1 MRMEITVKACE
12 YLLMI
17 PQNETF
23 NGSWNYEPRFCTE
36 SGFRQHY
43 VDEGEGEVVVCL
55 HGEPTWGYLYR
66 NMIDPLAEE
75 FRVIVPDHMG
85 FGKSETPQDRDYTLK
100 SHTENLSRL
109 IESLDLDNITFVMQ
123 DWGGPIG
130 TAYTV
135 RNPERVSRLVYM
147 NTLAGYGRVPDDIQ
161 KIQDSRWFKW
171 IGEGLENGRTE
182 AVLRNAGSTVVSI
195 MKLLGVSSKVID
207 QTWIEAYSS
216 PFPDYESSIG
226 AYEFPIDAYL
236 GRIGEYVLEG
246 LQGVED
252 LTSKPAILLEGLEDY
267 AIPPEFA
274 MADFMSLWP
283 SSPVIKLPG
292 VGHFCQEDA
301 PEILVASILQFL
313 KNNPIK

>member
-1 MRMEITVKACE
+1 
-12 YLLMI
+12 
-17 PQNETF
+17 
-23 NGSWNYEPRFCTE
+23 
-36 SGFRQHY
+36 
-43 VDEGEGEVVVCL
+43 
-55 HGEPTWGYLYR
+55 
-66 NMIDPLAEE
+66 
-75 FRVIVPDHMG
+75 
-85 FGKSETPQDRDYTLK
+85 
-100 SHTENLSRL
+100 
-109 IESLDLDNITFVMQ
+109 MQ

-195 MKLLGVSSKVID
+195 MKLCGVSSKVID

-226 AYEFPIDAYL
+226 AYEFPLDAYL

-313 KNNPIK
+313 KSNPIK

>member
-1 MRMEITVKACE
+1 
-12 YLLMI
+12 MI
-17 PQNETF
+17 PQYETF
-23 NGSWNYEPRFCTE
+23 NGTWRYEPKFCTE

-43 VDEGEGEVVVCL
+43 IDEGTGEVVICL

-85 FGKSETPQDRDYTLK
+85 FGKSETPQGREYTLK

-252 LTSKPAILLEGLEDY
+252 LTSKPAIILEGLE
-267 AIPPEFA
+267 ASSIAPEFA
-274 MADFMSLWP
+274 MADFISLWP
-283 SSPVIKLPG
+283 
-292 VGHFCQEDA
+292 
-301 PEILVASILQFL
+301 
-313 KNNPIK
+313 

>member
-1 MRMEITVKACE
+1 
-12 YLLMI
+12 MI
-17 PQNETF
+17 PQDETF
-23 NGSWNYEPRFCTE
+23 NGSWNYEPHFCNE

-85 FGKSETPQDRDYTLK
+85 FGKSETPLDREYTLR

-109 IESLDLDNITFVMQ
+109 IESLDLENITFVMQ

-147 NTLAGYGRVPDDIQ
+147 NTLAGYGRVPEDIQ

-195 MKLLGVSSKVID
+195 MKLCGVSSKVID

-216 PFPDYESSIG
+216 PFPDFESAIG

-246 LQGVED
+246 LQGVDD

-274 MADFMSLWP
+274 IADFTSLWP

-301 PEILVASILQFL
+301 PELLVASILQFL
-313 KNNPIK
+313 KSNPIR

>member
-1 MRMEITVKACE
+1 
-12 YLLMI
+12 MI

-23 NGSWNYEPRFCTE
+23 NGSWNYEPKFCTE

-43 VDEGEGEVVVCL
+43 IDEGGGEVVICL

-75 FRVIVPDHMG
+75 FRVVVPDHMG

>member
-1 MRMEITVKACE
+1 
-12 YLLMI
+12 MI

-23 NGSWNYEPRFCTE
+23 NGSWNYEPKFCTE

-75 FRVIVPDHMG
+75 FRVVVPDHMG
-85 FGKSETPQDRDYTLK
+85 FGKSETPQDKDYTLK

>member
-1 MRMEITVKACE
+1 
-12 YLLMI
+12 MI

-23 NGSWNYEPRFCTE
+23 NGTWRYDPQFCTE

-43 VDEGEGEVVVCL
+43 IDEGEGEALVCL
-55 HGEPTWGYLYR
+55 HGEPTWGYFYR

-75 FRVIVPDHMG
+75 FRLIVPDHMG
-85 FGKSETPQDRDYTLK
+85 FGKSETPLDREYTLQN
-100 SHTENLSRL
+100 HTENLSRL
-109 IESLDLDNITFVMQ
+109 IDSLDLNDITFVRQ

-147 NTLAGYGRVPDDIQ
+147 NTLAGYGRVSDEIP
-161 KIQDSRWFKW
+161 KIHESRWFQW
-171 IGEGLENGRTE
+171 IGEGLETGRTE

-207 QTWIEAYSS
+207 DTWIEAYSS
-216 PFPDYESSIG
+216 PFPDYDSSIG
-226 AYEFPIDAYL
+226 AYEFPIDVYM

-246 LQGVED
+246 LNGVED

-274 MADFMSLWP
+274 IADFTSLWP
-283 SSPVIKLPG
+283 SSPVIKLPD

-301 PEILVASILQFL
+301 PELLVASILQFL
-313 KNNPIK
+313 KTNPLN

>member
-1 MRMEITVKACE
+1 MEITVKACE

-195 MKLLGVSSKVID
+195 MKLLGVSSEVID
-207 QTWIEAYSS
+207 QTWIDAYSS

-226 AYEFPIDAYL
+226 AYEFPIDAFL

-313 KNNPIK
+313 KSNPIE

>member
-1 MRMEITVKACE
+1 
-12 YLLMI
+12 MI

-23 NGSWNYEPRFCTE
+23 NGSWNYEPKFCTE

-75 FRVIVPDHMG
+75 FRVVVPDHMG

-109 IESLDLDNITFVMQ
+109 IESLGLDNITFVMQ

-161 KIQDSRWFKW
+161 RIQDSRWFKW

-216 PFPDYESSIG
+216 PFPDYQSSIG

-274 MADFMSLWP
+274 IADFMSLWP

-301 PEILVASILQFL
+301 PEILIASILQFL
-313 KNNPIK
+313 KSNPIK

>member
-195 MKLLGVSSKVID
+195 MKLLGVSSEVID
-207 QTWIEAYSS
+207 QTWIDAYSS

-226 AYEFPIDAYL
+226 AYEFPIDAFL

-313 KNNPIK
+313 KSNPIE

>member
-1 MRMEITVKACE
+1 
-12 YLLMI
+12 MI

-23 NGSWNYEPRFCTE
+23 NGSWNYEPKFCTE

-55 HGEPTWGYLYR
+55 HGEPAWGYLYR

-75 FRVIVPDHMG
+75 FRVVVPDHMG

>member
-1 MRMEITVKACE
+1 
-12 YLLMI
+12 MI

-23 NGSWNYEPRFCTE
+23 NGSWNYEPKFCTE

-75 FRVIVPDHMG
+75 FRVVVPDHMG

-226 AYEFPIDAYL
+226 AYEFPIDAFL

>member
-1 MRMEITVKACE
+1 MEITEKAWE

-17 PQNETF
+17 PQDETF
-23 NGSWNYEPRFCTE
+23 NGTWNFKPQFCTE

-43 VDEGEGEVVVCL
+43 IDEGAGDVVVCL

-85 FGKSETPQDRDYTLK
+85 FGKSETPQDREYTLK

-109 IESLDLDNITFVMQ
+109 IDSLELNNITFVMQ

-135 RNPERVSRLVYM
+135 RNPERVSRLIYM
-147 NTLAGYGRVPDDIQ
+147 NTLAGYGRVPDDIP
-161 KIQDSRWFKW
+161 KIRDSRWFQW
-171 IGEGLENGRTE
+171 IGEGLKTGRTE
-182 AVLRNAGSTVVSI
+182 AILRNAGSTVVSI

-207 QTWIEAYSS
+207 ETWIEAYSS
-216 PFPDYESSIG
+216 PFPDYDSAIG

-246 LQGVED
+246 LSGVEY

-274 MADFMSLWP
+274 VADFMSLWP

-301 PEILVASILQFL
+301 PELLVASILQFL
-313 KNNPIK
+313 KSNPLN

>member
-1 MRMEITVKACE
+1 
-12 YLLMI
+12 MI
-17 PQNETF
+17 PQDETF
-23 NGSWNYEPRFCTE
+23 NGSWNYEPHFCNE

-85 FGKSETPQDRDYTLK
+85 FGKSETPLDREYTLK

-207 QTWIEAYSS
+207 QTWIDAYSS

-226 AYEFPIDAYL
+226 AYEFPIDAFL

-313 KNNPIK
+313 KSNPIK